1 MTNTGTVVALNIS
14 EQKGTIKHSIT
25 EAVINEQGMVGDAHA
40 GLWHRQI
47 SLLGADS
54 VANFS
59 KQAKREIKP
68 GEFAEN
74 ITLDGI
80 DLNKVAILD
89 RFKCGKVELEVTQI
103 GKTCHGDKCA
113 IYQEV
118 GNCIMPKEGIFCRVI
133 HGGKISQGDE
143 IIYKP
148 RPLTISC
155 ITLSDRASQGVYED
169 RSGPAAV
176 KLIEEFFAPKRWHVQ
191 IRNQVLPDDD
201 EQLTVILQHMLSDV
215 DVVFT
220 LGGTGVG
227 ARDIAP
233 EVVSEVCDKLIPGIM
248 ENIRLKYGAT
258 KPNAL
263 LSRSVAGIAQQTQIY
278 ALPGSVKAVTEY
290 LNEILPLLEHIIRML
305 HNIDV
310 H

>member
-1 MTNTGTVVALNIS
+1 MTNTGTIVALNIS
-14 EQKGTIKHSIT
+14 EQKGTIKHSIP
-25 EAVINEQGMVGDAHA
+25 EVIINEQGIVGDAHS
-40 GLWHRQI
+40 GPWHRQI

-54 VANFS
+54 IAKFS
-59 KQAKREIKP
+59 KQAKREINP

-80 DLNKVAILD
+80 DLNKVSILD
-89 RFKCGKVELEVTQI
+89 RFKCGEVELEVTQI
-103 GKTCHGDKCA
+103 GKECHGNKCA
-113 IYQEV
+113 IYKEV
-118 GNCIMPKEGIFCRVI
+118 GDCVMPKEGIFCRVVQ
-133 HGGKISQGDE
+133 GGKIKQGAE
-143 IIYKP
+143 ISYKP

-176 KLIEEFFAPKRWHVQ
+176 KLIEDFFAPTRWNVQ
-191 IRNQVLPDDD
+191 LQTQVLPDDD
-201 EQLTVILQHMLSDV
+201 EQLTVTLQQMLSDV
-215 DVVFT
+215 DIIFT

-227 ARDIAP
+227 TRDIAP
-233 EVVSEVCDKLIPGIM
+233 EVVSDICDKTIPGIM
-248 ENIRLKYGAT
+248 EHIRLKYGAT

-263 LSRSVAGIAQQTQIY
+263 LSRSVAGISEQTQIY

-290 LNEILPLLEHIIRML
+290 LNVILPLLEHIIRML
-305 HNIDV
+305 HNIDL

>member
-1 MTNTGTVVALNIS
+1 MGTIFALNIS
-14 EQKGTIKHSIT
+14 EQKGTIKHSIP
-25 EAVINEQGMVGDAHA
+25 EVVINEQGIVGDAHA
-40 GLWHRQI
+40 GHWHRQI

-54 VANFS
+54 IAKFS
-59 KQAKREIKP
+59 KDAKREIKP

-74 ITLDGI
+74 ITLAGI
-80 DLNKVAILD
+80 DLNQVAILD
-89 RFKCGKVELEVTQI
+89 RFRCGEVELEVTQI

-118 GNCIMPKEGIFCRVI
+118 GNCVMPKDGIFCRVI
-133 HGGKISQGDE
+133 SGGKITAGAE
-143 IIYKP
+143 INYLP
-148 RPLTISC
+148 RPLKIRC

-169 RSGPAAV
+169 RSGPAAI
-176 KLIEEFFAPKRWHVQ
+176 KLIEEFFAPTRWHVQ
-191 IRNQVLPDDD
+191 LESQILPDDD
-201 EQLTVILQHMLSDV
+201 EQLTVILQQMLSDV
-215 DVVFT
+215 DIIFT

-233 EVVSEVCDKLIPGIM
+233 EVVSHVCDKIIPGIM
-248 ENIRLKYGAT
+248 EHIRLKYGAT

-263 LSRSVAGIAQQTQIY
+263 ISRSVAGISEQTQIY

-290 LNEILPLLEHIIRML
+290 MSEILPLLEHIIRML
-305 HNIDV
+305 HNIDA